1 MLSTRHMADSSK
13 PKSGGG
19 CLGKLLVLILLVG
32 FAGLAAAMFFVVRPQ
47 DLTDIGGY
55 GPAAKTA
62 PVRDLKA
69 VLQSSIDRGHAVT
82 LTESEINH
90 WLKRTLVAKQGGV
103 LAGQM
108 SLERVWVRLEE
119 GHAEIVMER
128 ALMGQPFTVSMFLRV
143 EQLQGLKGVETK
155 VHLEGGPYHES
166 LPRPPRGGRFGKLV
180 VPQGF
185 LLLVKP
191 AYEKLAA
198 VFEVE
203 IGVIEQMSRIKIEK
217 GRLILDPRE
226 PSNDPMGLP
235 QTF

>member
-1 MLSTRHMADSSK
+1 MAESSK

-19 CLGKLLVLILLVG
+19 CLGKLLVLILLAG
-32 FAGLAAAMFFVVRPQ
+32 FAGFGAAVFFIVQPQ

-82 LTESEINH
+82 LTENEINH

-103 LAGQM
+103 LAGQL
-108 SLERVWVRLEE
+108 SLERVCVRLEE

-128 ALMGQPFTVSMFLRV
+128 AIMGQPFTVSMFLRV

-198 VFEVE
+198 VFEDE
-203 IGVIEQMSRIKIEK
+203 IGVIEQMSRLKIEK

-226 PSNDPMGLP
+226 PSNDPPGLP

>member
-1 MLSTRHMADSSK
+1 MAESSK

-19 CLGKLLVLILLVG
+19 CLGKLLVLILLAG
-32 FAGLAAAMFFVVRPQ
+32 FAGLAAAVLFIVQPQ
-47 DLTDIGGY
+47 DLTDIAGY

-82 LTESEINH
+82 LTENEINH

-103 LAGQM
+103 FAGQM

-128 ALMGQPFTVSMFLRV
+128 AVMGQPFTVSMFLRV

-191 AYEKLAA
+191 SYEKLAA
-198 VFEVE
+198 AFEDE

-226 PSNDPMGLP
+226 PSNDPPGLP